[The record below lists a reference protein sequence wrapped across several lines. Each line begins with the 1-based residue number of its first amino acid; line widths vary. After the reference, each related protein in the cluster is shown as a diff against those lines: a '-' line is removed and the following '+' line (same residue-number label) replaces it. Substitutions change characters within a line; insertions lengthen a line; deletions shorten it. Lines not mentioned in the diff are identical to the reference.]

1 MKGVH
6 ATIIPCRS
14 VRIRGNVMVLSGVTN
29 LVYTDGSFPF
39 RVRNLAAYVRL
50 SGKRVR
56 GELRIVFT
64 RPDGT
69 DFLDDRQGVP
79 AFDIAGVAETWFDTR
94 WVAFPSA
101 GEYNLRLELNGS
113 VIAQTMV
120 VVLEP

>member
-1 MKGVH
+1 MDLD

-29 LVYTDGSFPF
+29 LVYSDGSFPF
-39 RVRNLAAYVRL
+39 RLRNLAAYIRL
-50 SGKRVR
+50 SGRRVR

-69 DFLDDRQGVP
+69 EFLEDRQGVP
-79 AFDIAGVAETWFDTR
+79 AYDVAGVAETWFDTQ
-94 WVAFPSA
+94 WVAFRAA
-101 GEYNLRLELNGS
+101 GQYNLRLELNGS
-113 VIAQTMV
+113 IVAQTWV